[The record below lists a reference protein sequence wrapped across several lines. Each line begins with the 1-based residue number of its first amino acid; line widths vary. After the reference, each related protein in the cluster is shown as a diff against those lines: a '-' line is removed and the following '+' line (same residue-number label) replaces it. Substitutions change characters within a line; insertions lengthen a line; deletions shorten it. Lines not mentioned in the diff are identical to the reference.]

1 MNKNDYLLIRVTV
14 EIQIRHDLPRHL
26 TADAATKTH
35 HLTGQQPPHQSN
47 WMTRLNI
54 NRHHLVSVCCI
65 STHLLLSKF
74 FPPCEC
80 QQYSVSS
87 LRPCDKIAH
96 LNWFKQN
103 LQKIMPSNLAIT
115 GKILSDNFKNW
126 LASYWLSNFGTKI
139 TICNVVSKKN
149 VNSMT
154 MNTSVDFSCNFTHW
168 STCTGLSQSRTSSWT
183 DSPVLTL
190 RFVRLPC
197 LLSTEPW
204 PQFSVC
210 NSSQTNSGF
219 VRIFFSEFSCPINFC
234 LP

>member
-1 MNKNDYLLIRVTV
+1 VNKNDYLLIRVTV

-26 TADAATKTH
+26 TADAATKTQ

-87 LRPCDKIAH
+87 QKTGTLLPCDKIAY
-96 LNWFKQN
+96 LNWFEQN

-126 LASYWLSNFGTKI
+126 LANYWLSNFGTKI
-139 TICNVVSKKN
+139 TICNVVSKKMETRWLWIHRLISLAISHIDPR
-149 VNSMT
+149 VP
-154 MNTSVDFSCNFTHW
+154 DF
-168 STCTGLSQSRTSSWT
+168 LSRERVPQ
-183 DSPVLTL
+183 LI
-190 RFVRLPC
+190 
-197 LLSTEPW
+197 LL
-204 PQFSVC
+204 C
-210 NSSQTNSGF
+210 
-219 VRIFFSEFSCPINFC
+219 
-234 LP
+234 